1 MLAQGPPLRVGQ
13 EERMFC
19 AFMLLV
25 RAANRPNRRSI
36 DDDIADDYE
45 SGASS
50 SQTRWTHTGGG
61 PVEQRLM
68 VLLVSL

>member
-19 AFMLLV
+19 AFMLLL
-25 RAANRPNRRSI
+25 RAANRPNRRNI

-50 SQTRWTHTGGG
+50 SQTRWTRTGG
-61 PVEQRLM
+61 VR
-68 VLLVSL
+68 